1 MSVTGRR
8 RPFGRSRVGDL
19 VDRASIAENWRGLMC
34 VLVFFVVCFLTAC
47 QQQGRVEEIAF
58 ESGPFHVVGDL
69 RLPTG
74 PGPHPVVLFVHGD
87 GPNSRTSGVT
97 YPPIMERMLRAGFAT
112 FAWDKP
118 GTGESTGEIDRSRLT
133 EQRARIVLDAMEA
146 LKARAD
152 IDARRMGMW
161 GISQAGYVM
170 PRVLEQTDEV
180 AFMIA
185 VSCAGAPGVEQGI
198 YLLASQMACFGYAQE
213 RKDELVSEIRAFTL
227 AVSYEEYVR
236 YRRPFADIPS
246 FRALGRFGQRI
257 DIPSREDWHPAD
269 SAREYYG
276 YDPMDVIRGTSIPI
290 LAVFGERDTQVDPVQ
305 GAEAWREA
313 LAMAGNPRSRVLVF
327 PATDHNILLTETGC
341 IEEREG
347 RSAAGWRNYA
357 PEYLNL
363 IEEWLAGLSG
373 VESATTPGD

>member
-1 MSVTGRR
+1 
-8 RPFGRSRVGDL
+8 
-19 VDRASIAENWRGLMC
+19 
-34 VLVFFVVCFLTAC
+34 
-47 QQQGRVEEIAF
+47 
-58 ESGPFHVVGDL
+58 
-69 RLPTG
+69 
-74 PGPHPVVLFVHGD
+74 
-87 GPNSRTSGVT
+87 PNSRTSGVT

-170 PRVLEQTDEV
+170 PKVLEQTDEV

-198 YLLASQMACFGYAQE
+198 YLLSSQMVCLGYSPE
-213 RKDELVSEIRAFTL
+213 RRDELREEIRAFTL
-227 AVSYEEYVR
+227 AESYEEFVR
-236 YRRPFADIPS
+236 HREPFVDVPA
-246 FRALGRFGQRI
+246 FRAMATFGQRI
-257 DIPSREDWHPAD
+257 EIPSREEWHPAD
-269 SAREYYG
+269 PAREYYG

-290 LAVFGERDTQVDPVQ
+290 LAVFGERDTQVDPTQ

-313 LAMAGNPRSRVLVF
+313 LARAGNPHSRVMVF
-327 PATDHNILLTETGC
+327 PAADHNILLSETGC
-341 IEEREG
+341 ISERNG
-347 RSAAGWRNYA
+347 RSAAGWRNYPTA
-357 PEYLNL
+357 YLDL
-363 IEEWLAGLSG
+363 IQEWLAGLS
-373 VESATTPGD
+373 ETEPAPNPGD